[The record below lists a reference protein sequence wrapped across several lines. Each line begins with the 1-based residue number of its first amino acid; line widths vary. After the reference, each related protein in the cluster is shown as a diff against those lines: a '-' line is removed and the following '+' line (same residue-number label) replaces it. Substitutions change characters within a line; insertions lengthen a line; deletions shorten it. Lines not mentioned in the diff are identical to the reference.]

1 MTLTTKHQRLTA
13 LRPLSP
19 ESVISLAAA
28 WDVAADCIR
37 PAKFPKVI
45 EGMADAIRRHAPD
58 QFPDLRKLITL
69 GMSEPIRRHTAINF
83 LTSGN

>member
-1 MTLTTKHQRLTA
+1 MILTTKHQRLTA
-13 LRPLSP
+13 LRPLYP
-19 ESVISLAAA
+19 ESVASLAAA

-45 EGMADAIRRHAPD
+45 EGMVDVIRRHTPY
-58 QFPDLRKLITL
+58 QFPDLRKLITF
-69 GMSEPIRRHTAINF
+69 GISEPTRRHIPINF